1 MRESSTT
8 VRLRTSLIMSVGIG
22 CFGHRLR
29 SFSIHPLPHRDTA
42 LYLEALASSAWTAFG
57 IVSSE
62 QPRTDTYIY
71 DTRTRIRAHRGSI
84 LTPLSSYHAICG
96 VLLAARCRK
105 HIAFL
110 LSLISCHTSPSETA
124 ISFSVANL
132 MRAVYA
138 QYLCLICWH
147 KITTHFPD
155 LLHK

>member
-8 VRLRTSLIMSVGIG
+8 VRLHTSLIMSGGIG

-42 LYLEALASSAWTAFG
+42 LYLAHWLHQHGRLS
-57 IVSSE
+57 VSYHRNSHA
-62 QPRTDTYIY
+62 QIHIYI
-71 DTRTRIRAHRGSI
+71 IRARTYAPIGFYPYSFVI
-84 LTPLSSYHAICG
+84 YHAICG

>member
-8 VRLRTSLIMSVGIG
+8 VRLHTSLIMSGGIG

-42 LYLEALASSAWTAFG
+42 LNLAHLLRQHGRLS
-57 IVSSE
+57 VSYHRNSHA
-62 QPRTDTYIY
+62 QIHYIY
-71 DTRTRIRAHRGSI
+71 DTRTRIRAHNPYSFVI
-84 LTPLSSYHAICG
+84 YHAICG

-110 LSLISCHTSPSETA
+110 LSLISCHTSPSEKA